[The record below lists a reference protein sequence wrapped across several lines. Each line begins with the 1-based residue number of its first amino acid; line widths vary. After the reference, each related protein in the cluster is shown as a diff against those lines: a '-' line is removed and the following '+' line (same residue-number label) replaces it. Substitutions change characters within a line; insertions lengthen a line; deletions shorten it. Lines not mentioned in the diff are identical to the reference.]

1 MSITVASLHIYPIK
15 SIGGFSITQAILT
28 DRGFEHDR
36 RWMLVDEQ
44 GRFLSQRELPT
55 MACLHTT
62 PRSTGMVV
70 TDTRTSEELELPW
83 STHGGAMVRGRVW
96 EDEVELIEH
105 SSEASAWFS
114 RRLGHSCRLVYMPD
128 PSKRAVDPTYARGI
142 TSLSDG
148 FPYLVLSQATLDD
161 LNARLE
167 LPVPMDRF
175 RPNVVIAG
183 GFAFQEDGWTEIRVG
198 AVDLR
203 LVKPCGR
210 CMIVTTDQN
219 SGERTKEPLRTLA
232 TYRSRG
238 AKVLFGMNAVGP
250 TQGTIRVGDPVQVIQ
265 PSSAC

>member
-15 SIGGFSITQAILT
+15 SIGGFSVTQATLT

-36 RWMLVDEQ
+36 RWMLVDER

-62 PRSTGMVV
+62 PGSTGMVV

-83 STHGGAMVRGRVW
+83 STHGGAMVSGKVW
-96 EDEVELIEH
+96 DDEVELIEH
-105 SSEASAWFS
+105 STEASAWFS
-114 RRLGHSCRLVYMPD
+114 RRLGHACRLMYMPD
-128 PSKRAVDPTYARGI
+128 GSKRAVDPTYARGI

-219 SGERTKEPLRTLA
+219 SGERSKEPLRTLA

-238 AKVLFGMNAVGP
+238 AKVLFGMNAMGP
-250 TQGTIRVGDPVQVIQ
+250 AQGTIRVGDPVQVIR
-265 PSSAC
+265 PSSA